1 MTKRL
6 FAIVLAAI
14 LAITM
19 FTFPV
24 AAEVNISSPELKRD
38 DTVETRLKLKFVSG
52 NDVES
57 CTKVVISFLVDGSQS
72 GSSVT
77 YTSESDLKRNTLEH
91 NTGNRG
97 GKYIAQVTYYA
108 KGVILGTKTSNEV
121 TIPTTTS
128 GSSCSVTYDESGT
141 MITFTPKKDG
151 SNYITRYYIAYT
163 DKSGGNYGVPVTATI
178 NNDGKAV
185 CSFGAC
191 PYANLASFKI
201 YVATASGGY
210 TGNYIASWTNSG
222 SSGGGSSSGLTVQ
235 GNVTAQIV
243 NGNVVGTITH
253 YGYTTY
259 RVGIIYGGQTV
270 PSYSCSYNKSF
281 TYSLSNLPSSS
292 WQIVVQGSS
301 NPSYDNYW
309 QTVGTITYNYGSSG
323 STGTGNVSIQYYNGS
338 YYLTWPGLNG
348 VQYYVI
354 NYQGNG
360 IQTGSQTV
368 NGNTTSWNIPF
379 TSVSNSFML
388 AVTAVMSDGSRRE
401 IGYTGTSYG
410 NNYPI
415 YGNGQTTGGVVTQGS
430 NCTVTSYSNYAYIQW
445 VSSGASD
452 YVVMVYR
459 DGDTSGLTYYVSGAQ
474 TYYQIPIS
482 NTYNYNVV
490 VYNRYNSYAPVASAT
505 VKASATSSLD
515 NIGVKKTEIKN
526 LRVTELNSYTTSLSW
541 DKVSGADCYV
551 VTYGLLNGGIAE
563 EIPVYNNSTSATIPF
578 GSSTAYQATVY
589 AVTSS
594 GRSSE
599 VGHVYNVPGTT
610 ASNSSSKDYP
620 SNLTAKSSNKKI
632 SLSWK
637 AADGASSYT
646 IYYKRATSSSWNKIN
661 QKITKTAVNISGLTN
676 NIDYDF
682 KVVPNK
688 GSESGIVTIAPSAST
703 SKTVTAKDPSSS
715 SSSDDDVN
723 LDDEE
728 LTVTSVSS
736 TTKGKIKITWSN
748 VGAPSYK
755 IYVAEG
761 TSNSYKPC
769 GTYTGTSATI
779 STFGTGSSATTF
791 TSGKTYKVR
800 IVRTDYTGSIKDAL
814 KACPYK
820 SVTVK

>member
-24 AAEVNISSPELKRD
+24 AAANEETGTALTYDPNSKTITAIWQSLGADIVRYDLTLYRDGIKVTTASITDVSKPLKYVFPNITAGGNYEV
-38 DTVETRLKLKFVSG
+38 V
-52 NDVES
+52 
-57 CTKVVISFLVDGSQS
+57 VDGKKTNNVNAKPDATTTLDRCSVPVTSSSGSGSNKLTVVYSNNTLTASWENQSGATRYRVDYTYKANGKTYSDTRTVSTNSITFSGLTYSDLVSVKVTVGNSTGFNTTNFASWGNTSSSGS
-72 GSSVT
+72 GSST
-77 YTSESDLKRNTLEH
+77 
-91 NTGNRG
+91 
-97 GKYIAQVTYYA
+97 
-108 KGVILGTKTSNEV
+108 
-121 TIPTTTS
+121 
-128 GSSCSVTYDESGT
+128 
-141 MITFTPKKDG
+141 
-151 SNYITRYYIAYT
+151 
-163 DKSGGNYGVPVTATI
+163 
-178 NNDGKAV
+178 
-185 CSFGAC
+185 
-191 PYANLASFKI
+191 
-201 YVATASGGY
+201 
-210 TGNYIASWTNSG
+210 
-222 SSGGGSSSGLTVQ
+222 SGLTVQ

-270 PSYSCSYNKSF
+270 PSYSYPYNKSF

-338 YYLTWPGLNG
+338 YYLTWPGLTG

-360 IQTGSQTV
+360 IQAGSQTV

-415 YGNGQTTGGVVTQGS
+415 YGNGQTSGGVVTQGS

-505 VKASATSSLD
+505 VKASATSTLD

>member
-24 AAEVNISSPELKRD
+24 AAEGVTATLNNPDDGTRLALTFTRGDSVANCNKVVINYLMGNSIVKTVTLTSSTDLKKTADDFATTKGGDYFAQVLYYNGSVQLASARSETVRVPITTSGTNMKVEYGTSGIKLEFTAQKNATVYTAVYTYKSGNSTVNGSPVQLVPTIDSNNKATCYFTVNIS
-38 DTVETRLKLKFVSG
+38 
-52 NDVES
+52 
-57 CTKVVISFLVDGSQS
+57 
-72 GSSVT
+72 
-77 YTSESDLKRNTLEH
+77 YSDLVSIKLYVGTPSSYSTN
-91 NTGNRG
+91 NFASWGN
-97 GKYIAQVTYYA
+97 
-108 KGVILGTKTSNEV
+108 
-121 TIPTTTS
+121 TTS
-128 GSSCSVTYDESGT
+128 T
-141 MITFTPKKDG
+141 
-151 SNYITRYYIAYT
+151 
-163 DKSGGNYGVPVTATI
+163 
-178 NNDGKAV
+178 
-185 CSFGAC
+185 
-191 PYANLASFKI
+191 
-201 YVATASGGY
+201 
-210 TGNYIASWTNSG
+210 
-222 SSGGGSSSGLTVQ
+222 GGSSTSGLTVQ

-270 PSYSCSYNKSF
+270 PSYSYLYNKSF

-338 YYLTWPGLNG
+338 YYLTWPGLTG

-360 IQTGSQTV
+360 IQAGSQTV

-379 TSVSNSFML
+379 TSVSNSFIL

-415 YGNGQTTGGVVTQGS
+415 YGNGQTAGGVVTQGS

>member
-24 AAEVNISSPELKRD
+24 AAEGVTATLNNPDDGTRLALTFTRGDSVANCNKVVINYLMGNSIVKTVTLTSSTDLKKTADDFATTKGGDYFAQVLYYNGSVQLASARSETVRVPITTSGTNMKVEYGTSGIKLEFTAQKNATAYTAVYTYKSGNSTVNGSPVQLVPTIDSNNKATCYFPVNIS
-38 DTVETRLKLKFVSG
+38 
-52 NDVES
+52 
-57 CTKVVISFLVDGSQS
+57 
-72 GSSVT
+72 
-77 YTSESDLKRNTLEH
+77 YSDLVSIKLYVGTPSSYSTN
-91 NTGNRG
+91 NFASWGN
-97 GKYIAQVTYYA
+97 
-108 KGVILGTKTSNEV
+108 
-121 TIPTTTS
+121 TTS
-128 GSSCSVTYDESGT
+128 T
-141 MITFTPKKDG
+141 
-151 SNYITRYYIAYT
+151 
-163 DKSGGNYGVPVTATI
+163 
-178 NNDGKAV
+178 
-185 CSFGAC
+185 
-191 PYANLASFKI
+191 
-201 YVATASGGY
+201 
-210 TGNYIASWTNSG
+210 
-222 SSGGGSSSGLTVQ
+222 GGSSTSGLTVQ

-270 PSYSCSYNKSF
+270 PSYSYLYNKSF

-338 YYLTWPGLNG
+338 YYLTWPGLTG

-360 IQTGSQTV
+360 IQAGSQTV

-379 TSVSNSFML
+379 TSVSNSFIL

-415 YGNGQTTGGVVTQGS
+415 YGNGQTAGGVVTQGS

>member
-24 AAEVNISSPELKRD
+24 AAANEETGTALTYDPNSKTITAIWQSLGAGIVRYDLTLYRDGIKVTTASITDVSKPLKYVFPNITAGGNYEV
-38 DTVETRLKLKFVSG
+38 V
-52 NDVES
+52 
-57 CTKVVISFLVDGSQS
+57 VDGKKTNNVNAKPDATTTLDRCSVPVTSSSGSGSNKLTVVYSNNTLTASWENQSGATRYRVDYTYKANGKTYSDTRTVSTNSITFSGLTYSDLVSVKVTVGNSTGFNTTNFASWGNTSSSGS
-72 GSSVT
+72 GSST
-77 YTSESDLKRNTLEH
+77 
-91 NTGNRG
+91 
-97 GKYIAQVTYYA
+97 
-108 KGVILGTKTSNEV
+108 
-121 TIPTTTS
+121 
-128 GSSCSVTYDESGT
+128 
-141 MITFTPKKDG
+141 
-151 SNYITRYYIAYT
+151 
-163 DKSGGNYGVPVTATI
+163 
-178 NNDGKAV
+178 
-185 CSFGAC
+185 
-191 PYANLASFKI
+191 
-201 YVATASGGY
+201 
-210 TGNYIASWTNSG
+210 
-222 SSGGGSSSGLTVQ
+222 SGLTVQ

-270 PSYSCSYNKSF
+270 PSYSYPYNKSF

-338 YYLTWPGLNG
+338 YYLTWPGLTG

-360 IQTGSQTV
+360 IQAGSQTV

-415 YGNGQTTGGVVTQGS
+415 YGNGQTSGGVVTQGS

-505 VKASATSSLD
+505 VKASATSTLD

>member
-24 AAEVNISSPELKRD
+24 AAEGVTATLLNPD
-38 DTVETRLKLKFVSG
+38 DGTRLALTFTSG
-52 NDVES
+52 AEAYSD
-57 CTKVVISFLVDGSQS
+57 CTKVVINYLMGNSVVKTVTLTSATDLKKTADDFATTRGGEYSAQVVYYDGSKLLGQATS
-72 GSSVT
+72 GSVIVPITTPGTNMKVEYGKNGIKLEFTAQKNATAYTAVYTYKSGNSTVNGSPVQLNPTIDSNNKATCYFHVNISYSDLVSIKLYVGTPSSYSTNNFASWGNTSSSGNGSSV
-77 YTSESDLKRNTLEH
+77 
-91 NTGNRG
+91 
-97 GKYIAQVTYYA
+97 
-108 KGVILGTKTSNEV
+108 
-121 TIPTTTS
+121 
-128 GSSCSVTYDESGT
+128 
-141 MITFTPKKDG
+141 
-151 SNYITRYYIAYT
+151 
-163 DKSGGNYGVPVTATI
+163 
-178 NNDGKAV
+178 
-185 CSFGAC
+185 
-191 PYANLASFKI
+191 
-201 YVATASGGY
+201 
-210 TGNYIASWTNSG
+210 
-222 SSGGGSSSGLTVQ
+222 SGLDVQ
-235 GNVTAQIV
+235 GNVTAQII
-243 NGNVVGTITH
+243 NGSIVGTITD
-253 YGYTTY
+253 YQYAQY
-259 RVGIIYGGQTV
+259 RVGIYYAGMSQ
-270 PSYSCSYNKSF
+270 PSYSYLNSKSF
-281 TYSLSNLPSSS
+281 SYALSNLPSSN
-292 WQIVVQGSS
+292 VQFYVEGTSNSS
-301 NPSYDNYW
+301 YGYW
-309 QTVGTITYNYGSSG
+309 QQVGRIYYNYGSSG
-323 STGTGNVSIQYYNGS
+323 SSGTGNVSISYYNGN
-338 YYLTWPGLNG
+338 YVLNWPAISG
-348 VQYYVI
+348 VQYYTI
-354 NYQGNG
+354 SYQGNG
-360 IQTGSQTV
+360 INSGSTTV
-368 NGNTTSWNIPF
+368 NGNTTYWNIPF
-379 TSVSNSFML
+379 ASYSNSFML
-388 AVTAVMSDGSRRE
+388 AVTAVMNDGSRRE

-410 NNYPI
+410 NNNSMW
-415 YGNGQTTGGVVTQGS
+415 GNGQTTGGVVTQGS

-505 VKASATSSLD
+505 VKASATSTLD

>member
-24 AAEVNISSPELKRD
+24 AAANEETGTALTYDPNSKTITAIWQSLGADIVRYDLTLYRDGIKVTTASITDVSKPLKYVFPNITAGGNYEV
-38 DTVETRLKLKFVSG
+38 V
-52 NDVES
+52 
-57 CTKVVISFLVDGSQS
+57 VDGKKTNNVNAKPDATTTLDRCFVPVTSSSGSGSNKLTVVYSNNTLTASWENQSGATRYRVDYTYKANGKTYSDTRTVSTNSITFSGLTYSDLVSVKVTVGNSTGFNTTNFASWGNTSSSGS
-72 GSSVT
+72 GSST
-77 YTSESDLKRNTLEH
+77 
-91 NTGNRG
+91 
-97 GKYIAQVTYYA
+97 
-108 KGVILGTKTSNEV
+108 
-121 TIPTTTS
+121 
-128 GSSCSVTYDESGT
+128 
-141 MITFTPKKDG
+141 
-151 SNYITRYYIAYT
+151 
-163 DKSGGNYGVPVTATI
+163 
-178 NNDGKAV
+178 
-185 CSFGAC
+185 
-191 PYANLASFKI
+191 
-201 YVATASGGY
+201 
-210 TGNYIASWTNSG
+210 
-222 SSGGGSSSGLTVQ
+222 SGLTVQ

-270 PSYSCSYNKSF
+270 PSYSYPYNKSF

-338 YYLTWPGLNG
+338 YYLTWPGLTG

-360 IQTGSQTV
+360 IQAGSQTV

-379 TSVSNSFML
+379 TSVSNSFIL

-415 YGNGQTTGGVVTQGS
+415 YGNGQTAGGVVTQGS

>member
-24 AAEVNISSPELKRD
+24 AAASVDASLVAD
-38 DTVETRLKLKFVSG
+38 GTRLKLQYTSG
-52 NDVES
+52 DSVPN
-57 CTKVVISFLVDGSQS
+57 CNKVVINYLKGNSIAKT
-72 GSSVT
+72 VT
-77 YTSESDLKRNTLEH
+77 YTSASDLKLNAHDFAT
-91 NTGNRG
+91 TSG
-97 GKYIAQVTYYA
+97 GEYSAQVFWYNGSVQLETF
-108 KGVILGTKTSNEV
+108 TTSTV
-121 TIPTTTS
+121 TIPITTS
-128 GSSCSVTYDESGT
+128 GTNMKVIYDRSG
-141 MITFTPKKDG
+141 ITLEFTPQSG
-151 SNYITRYYIAYT
+151 ASSYT
-163 DKSGGNYGVPVTATI
+163 AVYTYKSGNQTVNGQPVQLNPTISNNKATCTFPVSVSYSNLVSI
-178 NNDGKAV
+178 KLHVGTPSSYSTS
-185 CSFGAC
+185 SF
-191 PYANLASFKI
+191 
-201 YVATASGGY
+201 
-210 TGNYIASWTNSG
+210 ASWGNTSSSGSG
-222 SSGGGSSSGLTVQ
+222 SSASGLDVQ
-235 GNVTAQIV
+235 GNVTAQII
-243 NGNVVGTITH
+243 NGSIVGTITD
-253 YGYTTY
+253 YQYAQY
-259 RVGIIYGGQTV
+259 RVGIYYAGMSQ
-270 PSYSCSYNKSF
+270 PSYSYLNSKSF
-281 TYSLSNLPSSS
+281 SYALSNLPSSN
-292 WQIVVQGSS
+292 VQFYVEGTSNSS
-301 NPSYDNYW
+301 YGYW
-309 QTVGTITYNYGSSG
+309 QQVGRIYYNYGSSG
-323 STGTGNVSIQYYNGS
+323 SSGTGNVSISYYNGN
-338 YYLTWPGLNG
+338 YVLNWPAISG
-348 VQYYVI
+348 VQYYTI
-354 NYQGNG
+354 SYQGNG
-360 IQTGSQTV
+360 INSGSATV
-368 NGNTTSWNIPF
+368 NGNTTYWNIPF
-379 TSVSNSFML
+379 ASYSNSFML

>member
-24 AAEVNISSPELKRD
+24 AASGVTATLANPD
-38 DTVETRLKLKFVSG
+38 GGTRLALTFTSGDSVPNCNKVLINYLIGNSVVKTVTLTSSSDLKKTADDFATTRGGEYFAQVLYYNGSIQLDSANSATVTVPITTSGTNMKVIYDRNGINLEFTPQSGASAYTAVYTYKSG
-52 NDVES
+52 NQTVNGQPVQLNPTVS
-57 CTKVVISFLVDGSQS
+57 NNTATCTFPVSISYSNLVSIKLYVGTPSSYSTNYFASWGNTTSS
-72 GSSVT
+72 GSS
-77 YTSESDLKRNTLEH
+77 
-91 NTGNRG
+91 
-97 GKYIAQVTYYA
+97 
-108 KGVILGTKTSNEV
+108 
-121 TIPTTTS
+121 
-128 GSSCSVTYDESGT
+128 SST
-141 MITFTPKKDG
+141 
-151 SNYITRYYIAYT
+151 
-163 DKSGGNYGVPVTATI
+163 
-178 NNDGKAV
+178 
-185 CSFGAC
+185 
-191 PYANLASFKI
+191 
-201 YVATASGGY
+201 
-210 TGNYIASWTNSG
+210 
-222 SSGGGSSSGLTVQ
+222 SGLTVQ

-270 PSYSCSYNKSF
+270 PSYSYPYNKSF

-338 YYLTWPGLNG
+338 YYLTWPGLTG

-360 IQTGSQTV
+360 IQAGSQTV

-415 YGNGQTTGGVVTQGS
+415 YGNGQTSGGVVTQGS

-505 VKASATSSLD
+505 VKASATSTLD

>member
-19 FTFPV
+19 FTFPTFAAGETGTSLTYESNSKSITAIWQSLGADIVRYDLSLYRDGERVGQPV
-24 AAEVNISSPELKRD
+24 AVTDMNKLSYVFSNITAGGNYEVLVEGKTKNSSTAQAVATTTLRGCSVPVTSSSGSGSNKLTVVYSNNTLTASWENQSGATRYRVDYTYKANGKTYS
-38 DTVETRLKLKFVSG
+38 DTRTVSTNSITFSDLTYSDLVSVKVTVG
-52 NDVES
+52 NS
-57 CTKVVISFLVDGSQS
+57 TGFNTTNFASWGNTSSSGS
-72 GSSVT
+72 GSST
-77 YTSESDLKRNTLEH
+77 
-91 NTGNRG
+91 
-97 GKYIAQVTYYA
+97 
-108 KGVILGTKTSNEV
+108 
-121 TIPTTTS
+121 
-128 GSSCSVTYDESGT
+128 
-141 MITFTPKKDG
+141 
-151 SNYITRYYIAYT
+151 
-163 DKSGGNYGVPVTATI
+163 
-178 NNDGKAV
+178 
-185 CSFGAC
+185 
-191 PYANLASFKI
+191 
-201 YVATASGGY
+201 
-210 TGNYIASWTNSG
+210 
-222 SSGGGSSSGLTVQ
+222 SGLTVQ

-270 PSYSCSYNKSF
+270 PSYSYPYNKSF

-338 YYLTWPGLNG
+338 YYLTWPGLTG

-505 VKASATSSLD
+505 VKASATSTLD

-703 SKTVTAKDPSSS
+703 SKTVTARDPSSS

>member
-24 AAEVNISSPELKRD
+24 AAEGVTATLNNPD
-38 DTVETRLKLKFVSG
+38 DGTRLALTFTRGDSVDNCK
-52 NDVES
+52 
-57 CTKVVISFLVDGSQS
+57 KVVINYLMGNSIVKTVTLT
-72 GSSVT
+72 SST
-77 YTSESDLKRNTLEH
+77 DLKKTADDFA
-91 NTGNRG
+91 TTKG
-97 GKYIAQVTYYA
+97 GDYFAQVLYYNGSVLLA
-108 KGVILGTKTSNEV
+108 SARSETVRVPI
-121 TIPTTTS
+121 TTS
-128 GSSCSVTYDESGT
+128 GTNMKVEYGTSG
-141 MITFTPKKDG
+141 IKLEFTAQK
-151 SNYITRYYIAYT
+151 NATAYT
-163 DKSGGNYGVPVTATI
+163 AVYTYKSGNSTVNGSPVQLNPTIDSNNKATCYFPVKI
-178 NNDGKAV
+178 SYSDLVSIKLYVGTPSSYSTNN
-185 CSFGAC
+185 F
-191 PYANLASFKI
+191 
-201 YVATASGGY
+201 
-210 TGNYIASWTNSG
+210 ASWGNTTST
-222 SSGGGSSSGLTVQ
+222 GGSSTSGLVVQ
-235 GNVTAQIV
+235 GNVTAQII
-243 NGNVVGTITH
+243 NGSIVGTIND
-253 YGYTTY
+253 YSYSIY
-259 RVGIIYGGQTV
+259 SVGIVYSGQTV
-270 PSYSCSYNKSF
+270 PSYSYPSSKSF
-281 TYSLSNLPSSS
+281 SYALSSLPSGN
-292 WQIVVQGSS
+292 VQFVIEGNS
-301 NPSYDNYW
+301 NPNYNTW
-309 QTVGTITYNYGSSG
+309 RQVGIINYNYGSTG
-323 STGTGNVSIQYYNGS
+323 STGTGNVAISYFNGRYVLNWPSVSGAKYYI
-338 YYLTWPGLNG
+338 
-348 VQYYVI
+348 VR
-354 NYQGNG
+354 YQGNG
-360 IQTGSQTV
+360 INSGEATV
-368 NGNTTSWNIPF
+368 SATYWEIPF
-379 TSVSNSFML
+379 ISYSSSFIL
-388 AVTAVMSDGSRRE
+388 SVTAVMSDNSYRE
-401 IGYTGTSYG
+401 VGYTSSSYG
-410 NNYPI
+410 NNNSMW
-415 YGNGQTTGGVVTQGS
+415 GNGQTAGGVVTQGS

-452 YVVMVYR
+452 YVIMVYR
-459 DGDTSGLTYYVSGAQ
+459 DGDSSGLTYYVSGAQ

-490 VYNRYNSYAPVASAT
+490 IYNRYNSYAPVASAT
-505 VKASATSSLD
+505 VKASATSSLS

-526 LRVTELNSYTTSLSW
+526 IKVTELNSYTTSLSW

>member
-24 AAEVNISSPELKRD
+24 AAANDETGTALTYDPNSKTITAIWQSLGDDIVRYDLTLYRDGIKVTTASITDVSKPLKYVFPNITAGGNYEV
-38 DTVETRLKLKFVSG
+38 V
-52 NDVES
+52 
-57 CTKVVISFLVDGSQS
+57 VDGKKTNNVNAKPDATTTLGRCFVPVTSSSGSGSNKLTVVYSNNTLTASWENQSGATRYRVDYTYKANGKTYSDTRTVSTNSITFSGLTYSDLVSVKVTVGNNTGFNTTNFASWGNTSSSGS
-72 GSSVT
+72 GSST
-77 YTSESDLKRNTLEH
+77 
-91 NTGNRG
+91 
-97 GKYIAQVTYYA
+97 
-108 KGVILGTKTSNEV
+108 
-121 TIPTTTS
+121 
-128 GSSCSVTYDESGT
+128 
-141 MITFTPKKDG
+141 
-151 SNYITRYYIAYT
+151 
-163 DKSGGNYGVPVTATI
+163 
-178 NNDGKAV
+178 
-185 CSFGAC
+185 
-191 PYANLASFKI
+191 
-201 YVATASGGY
+201 
-210 TGNYIASWTNSG
+210 
-222 SSGGGSSSGLTVQ
+222 SGLTVQ

-270 PSYSCSYNKSF
+270 PSYSYPYNKSF

-338 YYLTWPGLNG
+338 YYLTWPGLTG

-360 IQTGSQTV
+360 IQAGSQTV

-379 TSVSNSFML
+379 TSVSNSFIL

-415 YGNGQTTGGVVTQGS
+415 YGNGQTAGGVVTQGS